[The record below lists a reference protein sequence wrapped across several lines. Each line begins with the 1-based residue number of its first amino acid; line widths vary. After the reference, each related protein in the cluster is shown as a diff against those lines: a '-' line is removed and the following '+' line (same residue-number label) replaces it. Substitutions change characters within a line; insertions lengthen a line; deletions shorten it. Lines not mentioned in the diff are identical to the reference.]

1 MNIYRP
7 NKDLLVEGVPVTSSA
22 IHVQEL
28 MQADYIRLSW
38 SASEYQE
45 LPIGSYIEYE
55 CVKFA
60 TLQVYKPS
68 MRSEAEYYYEVDFH
82 HPFMRLQYTPCL
94 FKTRNAEG
102 KEVQETDWEY
112 VGSLGAILTRLSDII
127 KEQVGWE
134 LSFVIVGDVPSSAT
148 CSFAGNDIFSA
159 LNHVA
164 QAFGAEWCV
173 DWTEQ
178 KVYYGEN
185 ITLGESVLLQEG
197 TNVGVASI
205 NKNSADVANSYI
217 VRGGTRNITILTAS
231 GDNVQ
236 TDTRLSLEGYTDPN
250 GKTYDSESV
259 IDLRKDESE
268 PRLSKVLIFDNV
280 YPHLDLYIKD
290 IRSRTRRLLDD
301 KTNQPIPL
309 TVDAEGNPTS
319 YRMYAIYYVQL
330 AYKDKTTGELQAYRI
345 DPLEDIVKGKELT
358 ASFEPNEDSVSALA
372 GREFKMT
379 YHKYNQSLPASEATG
394 DTGVEIKEGDFEINF
409 VKEGELIIPNVDTL
423 APSTGDKV
431 VLYNV
436 VMGDEYLASAK
447 SELYAE
453 ATKEITRLHSDMN
466 NYTLQSNVVTYN
478 KTLNVGSAVQYKSL
492 NGYTLDTR
500 VLKLEQKIDIPSDV
514 KITIGNAE
522 VKGNIQSL
530 KEEVAL
536 ANNEVSAMQAM
547 NEAAK
552 AMTTAITNTQN
563 SLKEA
568 MAQWQNMWKFDD
580 DGNVFSPYNVYSMQD
595 ICAFGFMGSNLPEGG
610 GGSVI
615 IEQLLTSGTEIAKI
629 NGTPI
634 YAPAGGGT
642 TNFAA
647 LTLKINGL
655 NEQYIPTGDSKIFDL
670 DAVYAKKGEGGNV
683 NLDDYY
689 KKTEIETLL
698 KGYAKTSDIPTDYV
712 TNDILATAVNNAID
726 ALNIDLYATNQALT
740 QAINGAN
747 TTAQD
752 YATQAYNNAVD
763 YADGKFVTKATDYE
777 EITGIKMFT
786 GAYMFT
792 GQDGLLIDH
801 TNSDGVYLGGHTAFR
816 GDRSYLNFL
825 KDGNVYV
832 YNSLKIGNA
841 YITYDSDNNAL
852 FVKGKDGASV
862 NLVATGDVAAF
873 SGLGSG
879 FDTLTDLTLTNSL
892 TAKNIKATGRMTAA
906 SASITGVLTVAGGLQ
921 VESGATFDVV
931 DMYAESLIIKDS
943 DDNTDGY
950 NGIYFD
956 KTYQEI
962 RAVKYSSDSKYIY
975 IQMRD
980 GSELKTFR
988 ISATEMPYDINNYS

>member
-7 NKDLLVEGVPVTSSA
+7 NQELLVEGVPVTSSA

-55 CVKFA
+55 GVEFA

-68 MRSEAEYYYEVDFH
+68 MRSEAEYYYEVDFQ

-112 VGSLGAILTRLSDII
+112 VGSLGAILTRLSNII

-134 LSFVIVGDVPSSAT
+134 LSFMIVSDVPSSAT

-164 QAFGAEWCV
+164 QAFEVEWCV
-173 DWTEQ
+173 DWAEQ

-259 IDLRKDESE
+259 IDLRTDESE
-268 PRLSKVLIFDNV
+268 PKLSKVLIFDNV
-280 YPHLDLYIKD
+280 YPHLDLYITD

-309 TVDAEGNPTS
+309 TVDAEGNPTA
-319 YRMYAIYYVQL
+319 YKMYAIYYVRL
-330 AYKDKTTGELQAYRI
+330 AYRDKTTGEYHDYQI
-345 DPLEDIVKGKELT
+345 DPLKDIVNGKELT

-379 YHKYNQSLPASEATG
+379 YHKYGQTIPASAATG
-394 DTGVEIKEGDFEINF
+394 DSGIHILEGDFEINF
-409 VKEGELIIPNVDTL
+409 VKEGELIIPNIDTL
-423 APSTGDKV
+423 APSVRDKL
-431 VLYNV
+431 VLYNI
-436 VMGDEYLASAK
+436 VMGSEYLASAK

-453 ATKEITRLHSDMN
+453 ATKEIARLHSDMN

-547 NEAAK
+547 NEAAN

-580 DGNVFSPYNVYSMQD
+580 DGNVFSPYNVYSEQD
-595 ICAFGFMGSNLPEGG
+595 MCAFGFMGSNLPEGG
-610 GGSVI
+610 GSVV
-615 IEQLLTSGTEIAKI
+615 IEQTLTSGTEIAKI

-634 YAPAGGGT
+634 YAPAGGGGT

-647 LTLKINGL
+647 LTLVIDGK
-655 NEQYIPTGDSKIFDL
+655 NEQYFPTGDSKIFDL
-670 DAVYAKKGEGGNV
+670 DEVYAKKGEGGNV
-683 NLDDYY
+683 NPDDYY
-689 KKTEIETLL
+689 EKTEMETLL
-698 KGYAKTSDIPTDYV
+698 EDYV
-712 TNDILATAVNNAID
+712 TDDELDTAVKNVNAYTDGKIS
-726 ALNIDLYATNQALT
+726 ALNISQYATNQALT
-740 QAINGAN
+740 EAISGAN
-747 TTAQD
+747 TTAQG
-752 YATQAYNNAVD
+752 YATQAYNDAVG

-786 GAYMFT
+786 GNYMYI
-792 GQDGLLIDH
+792 GRSGLLIDSS
-801 TNSDGVYLGGHTAFR
+801 NSDGVYLGGHTEF
-816 GDRSYLNFL
+816 GVDKNYLNFL

-841 YITYDSDNNAL
+841 YLTYDSENNAL
-852 FVKGKDGASV
+852 FVKGKDGTSV
-862 NLVATGDVAAF
+862 NLVATGDVAAY

-892 TAKNIKATGRMTAA
+892 TAKNIKATGGITAA
-906 SASITGVLTVAGGLQ
+906 SASIIGVLTVAGGLQ
-921 VESGATFDVV
+921 VKPSASFDVV
-931 DMYAESLIIKDS
+931 DMYAESLVIKDS

-975 IQMRD
+975 IQMGD